1 MVTGFAVPTAAESKL
16 AETPELTKVT
26 LAVSDAKTPDN
37 EPKALKVA
45 VVFPSS
51 GLLLATIP
59 TTVKGAC
66 VIAPVAVTLSKL

>member
-1 MVTGFAVPTAAESKL
+1 MVTGFDVPTVAVSKL
-16 AETPELTKVT
+16 AETLELTKVT

-37 EPKALKVA
+37 EPKTLKVA

-59 TTVKGAC
+59 TTDKGAC
-66 VIAPVAVTLSKL
+66 VIAPTAVPLDKL